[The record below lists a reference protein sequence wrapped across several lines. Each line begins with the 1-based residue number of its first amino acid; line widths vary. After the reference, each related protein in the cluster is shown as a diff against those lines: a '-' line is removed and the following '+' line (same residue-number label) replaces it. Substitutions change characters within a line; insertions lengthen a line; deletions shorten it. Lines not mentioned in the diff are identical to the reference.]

1 MVTANEQAGRLL
13 LRSSGVMIF
22 LLLWEAAPRL
32 EWLDPYFVPPLTVVI
47 GEAGTLMKEGALPIH
62 LLVSAWRSV
71 VGLLVAV
78 GFGVPAGLL
87 LARRW
92 RQLAEAVD
100 PVLRVLSQV
109 NPFTLFPLF
118 LLFFGIGETA
128 KVAVVAWVSAW
139 PILFYT
145 MTAAREVEPVQI
157 RSAAAMGAT
166 PAELL
171 CKVIIPASL
180 PTAFVGI
187 RIAASLTFYILVA
200 AEMLGAGAGLG
211 WLVHNS
217 AMNYLIPRIYAGA
230 ICIVLLG
237 FLLARSLLWL
247 ERLLFTWHRNDGGV
261 VGCGATDR
269 TPWRP
274 GRRATIALALGLAW
288 FVVIGGVRVQQI
300 NRQSAEVGSHN
311 GHFGTPV
318 DSGGSSY

>member
-1 MVTANEQAGRLL
+1 MVVINERVNRFL
-13 LRSSGVMIF
+13 LRSSGVLVF
-22 LLLWEAAPRL
+22 LGLWEAAPRL
-32 EWLDPYFVPPLTVVI
+32 EWVDPYFVPPLSKALLEVL
-47 GEAGTLMKEGALPIH
+47 ALLQEGSLPIH
-62 LLVSAWRSV
+62 LLVSVWRAV

-78 GFGVPAGLL
+78 GIGFPAGLL

-92 RQLAEAVD
+92 RQPAEAVD
-100 PVLRVLSQV
+100 PILRVLSQV
-109 NPFTLFPLF
+109 NPFSLLPLF

-128 KVAVVAWVSAW
+128 KVAVVAWVSVW

-145 MTAAREVEPVQI
+145 MTAAREVEPVQT

-166 PAELL
+166 PGELL

-247 ERLLFTWHRNDGGV
+247 ERLLFTWQRNDGGV
-261 VGCGATDR
+261 VDCGATDR

-274 GRRATIALALGLAW
+274 GRRATIALALGLTW

-300 NRQSAEVGSHN
+300 NRQSAEVGSHT